1 MGKRDQVLYAGFVWQ
16 TASNPRI
23 KFQDAFSSSCLHKI
37 SRPNSKRIFVN
48 LKFLSFVIFCR
59 CEPYCRCHTTFN
71 TFKKMTTIEDPVHQV
86 QLNQAPE
93 PDSDT
98 EDDPGKLLNAWLGQL
113 NQKVNIF
120 FVFFFN
126 FTVHFCA

>member
-1 MGKRDQVLYAGFVWQ
+1 
-16 TASNPRI
+16 
-23 KFQDAFSSSCLHKI
+23 
-37 SRPNSKRIFVN
+37 
-48 LKFLSFVIFCR
+48 
-59 CEPYCRCHTTFN
+59 
-71 TFKKMTTIEDPVHQV
+71 MTTIEDPVHQV

-120 FVFFFN
+120 PIFLVKLKSSIVKKRKPLHFHDFFSAKEFS
-126 FTVHFCA
+126 HFFSSNCSYF

>member
-1 MGKRDQVLYAGFVWQ
+1 
-16 TASNPRI
+16 
-23 KFQDAFSSSCLHKI
+23 
-37 SRPNSKRIFVN
+37 
-48 LKFLSFVIFCR
+48 
-59 CEPYCRCHTTFN
+59 
-71 TFKKMTTIEDPVHQV
+71 MTTIEDPVHQV

-120 FVFFFN
+120 FVFFLTLQCIFVRN
-126 FTVHFCA
+126 KACLDIR

>member
-1 MGKRDQVLYAGFVWQ
+1 
-16 TASNPRI
+16 
-23 KFQDAFSSSCLHKI
+23 
-37 SRPNSKRIFVN
+37 
-48 LKFLSFVIFCR
+48 
-59 CEPYCRCHTTFN
+59 
-71 TFKKMTTIEDPVHQV
+71 MTTIEDPVHQV

-120 FVFFFN
+120 FK

>member
-1 MGKRDQVLYAGFVWQ
+1 
-16 TASNPRI
+16 
-23 KFQDAFSSSCLHKI
+23 
-37 SRPNSKRIFVN
+37 
-48 LKFLSFVIFCR
+48 
-59 CEPYCRCHTTFN
+59 
-71 TFKKMTTIEDPVHQV
+71 MTTIEDPVHQV

-120 FVFFFN
+120 FQIHSAFLCV
-126 FTVHFCA
+126 TKPVWTSGRKLLCHSGPTLE

>member
-1 MGKRDQVLYAGFVWQ
+1 
-16 TASNPRI
+16 
-23 KFQDAFSSSCLHKI
+23 
-37 SRPNSKRIFVN
+37 
-48 LKFLSFVIFCR
+48 
-59 CEPYCRCHTTFN
+59 
-71 TFKKMTTIEDPVHQV
+71 MTTIEDPVHQV

-120 FVFFFN
+120 PIFLVKLKFHIFLQQSLLGHPVCHSGP
-126 FTVHFCA
+126 TVQ

>member
-1 MGKRDQVLYAGFVWQ
+1 
-16 TASNPRI
+16 
-23 KFQDAFSSSCLHKI
+23 
-37 SRPNSKRIFVN
+37 
-48 LKFLSFVIFCR
+48 
-59 CEPYCRCHTTFN
+59 
-71 TFKKMTTIEDPVHQV
+71 MTTIEDPVHQV

-120 FVFFFN
+120 LIFLVKLKSSLQKN
-126 FTVHFCA
+126 FHIFSRQIVAIFSQKCKTVLF

>member
-1 MGKRDQVLYAGFVWQ
+1 
-16 TASNPRI
+16 
-23 KFQDAFSSSCLHKI
+23 
-37 SRPNSKRIFVN
+37 
-48 LKFLSFVIFCR
+48 
-59 CEPYCRCHTTFN
+59 
-71 TFKKMTTIEDPVHQV
+71 MTTIEDPVHQV

-120 FVFFFN
+120 PIFLVKLKSS
-126 FTVHFCA
+126 TSK

>member
-1 MGKRDQVLYAGFVWQ
+1 
-16 TASNPRI
+16 
-23 KFQDAFSSSCLHKI
+23 
-37 SRPNSKRIFVN
+37 
-48 LKFLSFVIFCR
+48 
-59 CEPYCRCHTTFN
+59 
-71 TFKKMTTIEDPVHQV
+71 MTTIEDPVHQV

-120 FVFFFN
+120 PIFLVKLKSSIVKKRKPLHVHDFFQQKN
-126 FTVHFCA
+126 FHIFSRQIVAIFSQKCKTVLF

>member
-1 MGKRDQVLYAGFVWQ
+1 
-16 TASNPRI
+16 
-23 KFQDAFSSSCLHKI
+23 
-37 SRPNSKRIFVN
+37 
-48 LKFLSFVIFCR
+48 
-59 CEPYCRCHTTFN
+59 
-71 TFKKMTTIEDPVHQV
+71 MTTIEDPVHQV

-120 FVFFFN
+120 FSNSRCIFVRN
-126 FTVHFCA
+126 KACLDIR

>member
-1 MGKRDQVLYAGFVWQ
+1 
-16 TASNPRI
+16 
-23 KFQDAFSSSCLHKI
+23 
-37 SRPNSKRIFVN
+37 
-48 LKFLSFVIFCR
+48 
-59 CEPYCRCHTTFN
+59 
-71 TFKKMTTIEDPVHQV
+71 MTTIEDPVHQV

-120 FVFFFN
+120 FSNSLFIFVRN
-126 FTVHFCA
+126 KACLDIR

>member
-1 MGKRDQVLYAGFVWQ
+1 
-16 TASNPRI
+16 
-23 KFQDAFSSSCLHKI
+23 
-37 SRPNSKRIFVN
+37 
-48 LKFLSFVIFCR
+48 
-59 CEPYCRCHTTFN
+59 
-71 TFKKMTTIEDPVHQV
+71 MTTIEDPVHQV

-120 FVFFFN
+120 FGFFN

>member
-1 MGKRDQVLYAGFVWQ
+1 
-16 TASNPRI
+16 
-23 KFQDAFSSSCLHKI
+23 
-37 SRPNSKRIFVN
+37 
-48 LKFLSFVIFCR
+48 
-59 CEPYCRCHTTFN
+59 
-71 TFKKMTTIEDPVHQV
+71 MTTIEDPVHQV

-120 FVFFFN
+120 PIFLVKLKSSMHFHDFFQQKN
-126 FTVHFCA
+126 FHIFSRQIVAIFSQKCKTRLMGKS